1 MDQIAQSQI
10 ELNKKYGT
18 RLIYIAWAIEIAAA
32 ATGLF
37 IGYTNAGQGA
47 EYFTEQ
53 EKLTGIAGF
62 AFSNQFIATAP
73 FFIIAAVELTKIP
86 LALGFYRTKRLL
98 WRSLFFFT
106 LLLLIFVTFTVQ
118 AQNLM

>member
-47 EYFTEQ
+47 EYFSEQ

-62 AFSNQFIATAP
+62 AFSNQFIQQP
-73 FFIIAAVELTKIP
+73 LFIIAAVELTKF
-86 LALGFYRTKRLL
+86 LLRLVFTEQKGFYGGRYSSLL
-98 WRSLFFFT
+98 CYF
-106 LLLLIFVTFTVQ
+106 
-118 AQNLM
+118 